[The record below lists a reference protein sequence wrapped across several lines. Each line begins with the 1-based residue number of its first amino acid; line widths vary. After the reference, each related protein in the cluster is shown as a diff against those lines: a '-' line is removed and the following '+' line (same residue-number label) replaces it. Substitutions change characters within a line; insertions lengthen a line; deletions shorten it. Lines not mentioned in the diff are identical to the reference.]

1 VKLKELEKRLEKEPN
16 NLGLRVTV
24 AGALHE
30 AGRTV
35 EAIELYRSVALAY
48 RDGGRRQQAI
58 AVCRSILELA
68 PEDDACRSLL
78 ASLTMPAQP
87 LPPVVAAAPEPK
99 RRSSVDPTPL
109 PKPVPYHVVDPTS
122 GRQRVT
128 PSHVEDLPTSE
139 GADTRPGDEPRPS
152 AETTGLAQAA
162 RRISGWIAGDSVTSE
177 VDDDDLAAELETR
190 QRPRIDDSE
199 ALRKISQP
207 PPTVPTERVVL
218 DDDEL
223 TPLRES
229 EELTQPR
236 DKVDKD

>member
-1 VKLKELEKRLEKEPN
+1 MKLKELEKRLEKEPN
-16 NLGLRVTV
+16 NLGLRVMV

-78 ASLTMPAQP
+78 ASLITPVAA
-87 LPPVVAAAPEPK
+87 LPPVVAAPEPK

-109 PKPVPYHVVDPTS
+109 PKPVPYHVIDPTS
-122 GRQRVT
+122 GRQRVS
-128 PSHVEDLPTSE
+128 PPVIEDLPTSE
-139 GADTRPGDEPRPS
+139 GADTRPGDEPRPR
-152 AETTGLAQAA
+152 ATGLAEAA
-162 RRISGWIAGDSVTSE
+162 RRISGWISGESVTS
-177 VDDDDLAAELETR
+177 VGDDEDVAAELDTR

-207 PPTVPTERVVL
+207 PPTVPTEKVEL
-218 DDDEL
+218 DDEL

-236 DKVDKD
+236 DKVEKDK